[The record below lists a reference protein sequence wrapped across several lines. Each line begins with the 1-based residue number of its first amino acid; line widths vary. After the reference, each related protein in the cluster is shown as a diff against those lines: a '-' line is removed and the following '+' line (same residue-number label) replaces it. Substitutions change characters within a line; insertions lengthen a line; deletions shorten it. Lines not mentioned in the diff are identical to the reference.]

1 MTGKTPPPISM
12 PVWFGPLLVLMGG
25 VCIGMAPIGLRFGL
39 DDLGAQAVAMWRYIF
54 ATPVLFLLL
63 VITQRRLPQRV
74 NKFIIIA
81 GICFALDIGLW
92 HWSLTLTT
100 VANATFM
107 VNLGNLGVGL
117 AAWIFLKERPSP
129 IWGLAVLIALG
140 GAAALSLGGG
150 ADGKASLRG
159 DLLAVGAAILVSGY
173 MVAAKVARQSISA
186 IDAIFWLTVVE
197 VFVAVALVA
206 ISGEVWFPADI
217 SGFAAPLF
225 LALTVQILGQGLI
238 IAGLGHTPAAL
249 AGILVVVQP
258 VVAAALSWHLF
269 DEPLAPI
276 QGGGAVLI
284 LIGIILAQ
292 SGNRKPAR
300 EALS

>member
-1 MTGKTPPPISM
+1 M
-12 PVWFGPLLVLMGG
+12 PMWFGPLLVLMGG

-54 ATPVLFLLL
+54 ATPILFLLL

-129 IWGLAVLIALG
+129 MWGLAVLIALV

-206 ISGEVWFPADI
+206 ISGEAWFPADI

-300 EALS
+300 EAVS